1 MIKTIEKNKTD
12 NRLIDELRKIRE
24 KINLD
29 IKDLN
34 TSKIKEYFNSK
45 EIKQAKLIWHN
56 K

>member
-1 MIKTIEKNKTD
+1 MKTIEKDKKNK
-12 NRLIDELRKIRE
+12 NFIDELREIRD

-34 TSKIKEYFNSK
+34 SSKIKEYFNSK
-45 EIKQAKLIWHN
+45 EIKQTKLIWHI